1 MKLDEI
7 TFQGYKRKNG
17 KPGIR
22 NRVLVVYTVKCAEF
36 VARQIVDRS
45 DDPDVELVGFD
56 GCTDNQYAVNLL
68 ISLIRHPNVGAV
80 LSVGLGCE
88 YIQPEW
94 LADIATKEGKLSQ
107 WMFIQKEGGTRSAM
121 EKGLAFVQW
130 ALKKLKDNGIKTILA
145 HPERYT
151 AIQQDWDLAKRIC
164 DLGVL
169 LQVNAY
175 DLFLNKNDETPN
187 LAHWMAKEE
196 MISFIG
202 SDMHGRKRPPKVKEG
217 INWLYENV
225 DYEYAN
231 AIVRVNAEKYLGVG
245 AKVNNCNA
253 NQVEAISLILND
265 LKQL

>member
-130 ALKKLKDNGIKTILA
+130 ALKKLKETPRVPMKLSDLVIGAECGGSDYTSGLA
-145 HPERYT
+145 GNALVGRFFDKLT
-151 AIQQDWDLAKRIC
+151 DLAGQPSLKKSWKRSVFEIC
-164 DLGVL
+164 WL
-169 LQVNAY
+169 
-175 DLFLNKNDETPN
+175 
-187 LAHWMAKEE
+187 KEVQ
-196 MISFIG
+196 IRR
-202 SDMHGRKRPPKVKEG
+202 RKRKSATPMIKPWTTVV
-217 INWLYENV
+217 LY
-225 DYEYAN
+225 
-231 AIVRVNAEKYLGVG
+231 G
-245 AKVNNCNA
+245 
-253 NQVEAISLILND
+253 STP
-265 LKQL
+265 

>member
-94 LADIATKEGKLSQ
+94 LADIATKEESSPNGCLSRRRVVPAVR
-107 WMFIQKEGGTRSAM
+107 WRRDLPSYS
-121 EKGLAFVQW
+121 GL
-130 ALKKLKDNGIKTILA
+130 
-145 HPERYT
+145 
-151 AIQQDWDLAKRIC
+151 
-164 DLGVL
+164 
-169 LQVNAY
+169 
-175 DLFLNKNDETPN
+175 
-187 LAHWMAKEE
+187 
-196 MISFIG
+196 
-202 SDMHGRKRPPKVKEG
+202 
-217 INWLYENV
+217 
-225 DYEYAN
+225 
-231 AIVRVNAEKYLGVG
+231 
-245 AKVNNCNA
+245 
-253 NQVEAISLILND
+253 
-265 LKQL
+265 